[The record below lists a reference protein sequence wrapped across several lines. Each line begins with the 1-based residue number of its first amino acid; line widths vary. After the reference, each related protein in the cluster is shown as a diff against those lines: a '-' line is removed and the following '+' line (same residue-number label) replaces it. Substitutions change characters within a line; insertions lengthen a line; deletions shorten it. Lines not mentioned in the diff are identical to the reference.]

1 MNSKR
6 AKSVVFRGLMVVL
19 LVLLLV
25 SLLAHRVFHPA
36 R

>member
-1 MNSKR
+1 MNAKR
-6 AKSVVFRGLMVVL
+6 IRGVIFRSLMVVL
-19 LVLLLV
+19 LVLLFV

>member
-1 MNSKR
+1 MKSKQT
-6 AKSVVFRGLMVVL
+6 KSAVFRGLMVAL
-19 LVLLLV
+19 LILLFV

>member
-1 MNSKR
+1 MNTKR
-6 AKSVVFRGLMVVL
+6 TKSAVFRGLMVVL
-19 LVLLLV
+19 LLLLLV

>member
-1 MNSKR
+1 MRAEQVKR
-6 AKSVVFRGLMVVL
+6 LVYRSLMVVL
-19 LVLLLV
+19 LVLLFV

>member
-1 MNSKR
+1 MNPNR
-6 AKSVVFRGLMVVL
+6 TKSSIVRGLMVVL
-19 LVLLLV
+19 LALLMV